1 MKAISGI
8 LGLVLA
14 LAIVYFV
21 YTMQFSKEGGNPP
34 PKQQIDLTAVRSDLL
49 SLAQAER
56 RYFAINGT
64 YATLE
69 QLQQTGTIHFQG
81 TGRRGYTYAIETS
94 GAEHFR
100 ITARPSDPTRLEWQ
114 TISIDETMQFS
125 PQ

>member
-1 MKAISGI
+1 MRAISGI
-8 LGLVLA
+8 LGLVLV

-21 YTMQFSKEGGNPP
+21 YRMQISKDGGNPP

-56 RYFAINGT
+56 RYFATNGT

-69 QLQQTGTIHFQG
+69 QLQQTGTIHFPG
-81 TGRRGYTYAIETS
+81 TGRRGYTYAIET
-94 GAEHFR
+94 GDAEHFR
-100 ITARPSDPTRLEWQ
+100 ITAKPSDPTRIDWQ